1 MDKIENFKKK
11 LLAAA
16 KQRGFENAEFF
27 YQSTR
32 SRKIN
37 VFNGKIEKY
46 QDSNVGG
53 CSFRGLYNGKMG
65 YYYSESLDEAEIE
78 KMLEM
83 AAANAR
89 LIENDDRELIF
100 DGRDAEYASVS
111 TYDASLTELTADD
124 LADFALRLERAA
136 YAADKRV
143 KNVIASTVTAGE
155 SYISIGN
162 TAGLDLNERTNYAFG
177 FADCVAEENGMTKEN
192 GDFAFYPKK
201 ELMDPEGLARAAV
214 EKTTA
219 MLGADSVESG
229 SYKVIIKNEA
239 MADLLGCFDGNFY
252 GENVQKGFSLL
263 KGRTGEKIASEMI
276 TLADDPHLA
285 GGLSTTAFDSE
296 GVPTRLNTVI
306 ENGVLKMFL
315 HNLKS
320 AAAAGEEPTGNGFKQ
335 SFKGTVGISATN
347 LYIKNG
353 GSSFDGLC
361 KSMQNGLVITELSG
375 LHAGTNSI
383 SGDFSLLASGYLV
396 QNGEIASPVEQITA
410 AGNFYDLLN
419 MVKAVGNDVKFNSS
433 GVGAP
438 SILFDEISIA
448 GK

>member
-1 MDKIENFKKK
+1 MKKIEELKKK
-11 LLAAA
+11 LLAEAV
-16 KQRGFENAEFF
+16 KKGFETAEFF
-27 YQSTR
+27 YQSSR

-37 VFNGKIEKY
+37 VFGGKIEKY

-53 CSFRGLYNGKMG
+53 YSFRGLFNGNMG
-65 YYYSESLDEAEIE
+65 YYYSESLDETETDRV
-78 KMLEM
+78 LEM

-89 LIENDDRELIF
+89 LIENEDKEFIF
-100 DGRDAEYASVS
+100 DGKNAEYAKLN
-111 TYDASLTELTADD
+111 TYDSSLADITAEELS
-124 LADFALRLERAA
+124 DFALRLEKAV
-136 YAADKRV
+136 YAADKRIT
-143 KNVIASTVTAGE
+143 NVLASTVSTGE

-162 TAGLDLNERTNYAFG
+162 TAGLDISERSNYAFG
-177 FADCVAEENGMTKEN
+177 YADCIAEENGMTKEN
-192 GDFAFYPKK
+192 GEFAFYTKK
-201 ELMDPEGLARAAV
+201 TMLDPEGLAKAAV

-263 KGRTGEKIASEMI
+263 KGRTGEKIASDMI
-276 TLADDPHLA
+276 TLLDDPHLE
-285 GGLSTTAFDSE
+285 GGLSTTSFDSE
-296 GVPTRLNTVI
+296 GVPTRLNTII

-353 GSSFDGLC
+353 TESFDGLC
-361 KSMQNGLVITELSG
+361 KTMQNGLVITELSG
-375 LHAGTNSI
+375 LHAGANSI
-383 SGDFSLLASGYLV
+383 SGDFSLLASGFGV
-396 QNGEIASPVEQITA
+396 QNGEIGSPVEQITV

-419 MVKAVGNDVKFNSS
+419 MVKAVGNDLKFNSS
-433 GVGAP
+433 GVGSP
-438 SILFDEISIA
+438 SILFNEVSIA